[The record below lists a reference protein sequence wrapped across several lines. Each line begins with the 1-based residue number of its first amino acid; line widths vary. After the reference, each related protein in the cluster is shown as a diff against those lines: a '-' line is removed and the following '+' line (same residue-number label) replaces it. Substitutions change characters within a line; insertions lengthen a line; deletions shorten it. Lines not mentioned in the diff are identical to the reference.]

1 MSTIFLHS
9 SPPALN
15 WTPSNNTIL
24 HVAFCPV
31 PVWVLLLLFVA
42 VLALSLVQFHLRSLV
57 DRRRTGLSL
66 QVGVT
71 LGVLGEEL
79 FSVEVP

>member
-1 MSTIFLHS
+1 M
-9 SPPALN
+9 
-15 WTPSNNTIL
+15 
-24 HVAFCPV
+24 
-31 PVWVLLLLFVA
+31 LLLFFVA
-42 VLALSLVQFHLRSLV
+42 VLALSIVQFHLRSLV
-57 DRRRTGLSL
+57 DRRKMGLSL